1 MPPLILVGLEQD
13 RDLDQIVSQTEVS
26 EFLGVEF
33 VSAYLSQRGIES
45 KVLHGSVSVDDILIE
60 EPSAVGFSVLASNYE
75 GSKRMSRELKSA
87 NPELKIIWGGPQ
99 ASTFYDEVLSQ
110 EIVDYV
116 VLGEGEKTT
125 FELMSDL
132 QLNSHSVRGIVFN
145 KKGKI
150 IRNPPQTR
158 LTKPELDSIE
168 FKLIHNEDYS
178 KFAMRIP
185 HSVPY
190 SKMRFANVAGSR
202 GCWNDCSFCSS
213 GALWGRRMSY
223 RSPENIV
230 DEIDFLVREKD
241 VNYIFF
247 SDDDFLV
254 NASWVQEIAQGI
266 IRIGLDVKY
275 YVMASVRSAAKFN
288 SYDLLRRSG
297 CAEITLG
304 VETTK
309 QSLLDSIGK
318 GYELS
323 TLPYVANE
331 ISSHGIHFGL
341 YFMMGYPEQTYRDLV
356 EDYNFVKEL
365 PFSRI
370 RPVFIVPFPG
380 TRFYSE
386 VEEKNLWLNGYKNNW
401 PMLNCDRPVIK
412 SKATP
417 EQLVEMRKKVMGLYL
432 GEDYRLRMLDFIE
445 NDPLSLKAFEEFQD
459 NVSAFSSF

>member
-1 MPPLILVGLEQD
+1 MPPLILVGLKQD

-26 EFLGVEF
+26 EFLGIEF

-45 KVLHGSVSVDDILIE
+45 NVLHGSVSIDNILRE
-60 EPSAVGFSVLASNYE
+60 EPSAIGFSVLASNYE
-75 GSKRMSRELKSA
+75 GSKRMSRELKEV
-87 NPELKIIWGGPQ
+87 NPNLKIIWGGPQ
-99 ASTFYDEVLSQ
+99 ASTFYDEVLS
-110 EIVDYV
+110 EGVVDYV
-116 VLGEGEKTT
+116 VVGEGERTT
-125 FELMSDL
+125 FELMSAL
-132 QLNSHSVRGIVFN
+132 ESNPRSVRGLVFN
-145 KKGKI
+145 
-150 IRNPPQTR
+150 RNGEIKRTPIGER
-158 LTKPELDSIE
+158 LTKEELDSID
-168 FKLIHNEDYS
+168 FKQIHNDNYS

-190 SKMRFANVAGSR
+190 SEMRFANVVGSR
-202 GCWNDCSFCSS
+202 GCWNDCGFCSS
-213 GALWGRRMSY
+213 KTLWGRKITY

-241 VNYIFF
+241 VNYVFF

-254 NASWVQEIAQGI
+254 NASWAQEIAQGI
-266 IRIGLDVKY
+266 IKRYIDVKY

-288 SYDLLRRSG
+288 SYDLLRESG

-309 QSLLDSIGK
+309 QSILDSIGK

-323 TLPYVANE
+323 ILPYVANE

-341 YFMMGYPEQTYRDLV
+341 YFMMGYPEQTYEDLV
-356 EDYNFVKEL
+356 SDFNFVKEL

-370 RPVFIVPFPG
+370 RPVFITPFPG

-386 VEEKNLWLNGYKNNW
+386 VEEKNLWLDGYRNNW
-401 PMLNCDRPVIK
+401 PMLNCDRPVVK

-417 EQLVEMRKKVMGLYL
+417 EQLVEMRKKVVGLYL
-432 GEDYRLRMLDFIE
+432 EEDYRRRMLDFIG
-445 NDPLSLKAFEEFQD
+445 NDAFSLKAFEEFQD
-459 NVSAFSSF
+459 NVSTFL